1 MKKRVLVLSCGALTG
16 TDMNV
21 ALKDNEE
28 FEMWGTSIYK
38 NHGVYVYKN
47 YIDDIPKMNDPNFI
61 KILNENI
68 SKYKIKYIVPTH
80 EDMCV
85 FLQANKDKINAI
97 PVCSEY
103 ETALLCRYKTKTYEK
118 MKNYDFVTKTYKK
131 DEVTEFPVFVK
142 KDDDQGARNAYKV
155 NNKNEL
161 DLYASDPNMIIC
173 EYLPGDEV
181 TIDCFTNKDGK
192 LLFCNPRATDRMLAG
207 IDVHARRI
215 ELNDEIKYIAESLNK
230 EIKFRGCWF
239 FQIKKDI
246 NGKFKLLEIATR
258 LPGAFS
264 LSRCLDVNL
273 PLMALKDLEG
283 EDIELTFNNISIE
296 ADKEF
301 FGKYSL
307 GIEYDTVYIDYKTCF
322 ENIERIDSFLM
333 MYLYQCINKNIR
345 INLLVEN
352 GENAL
357 ESLNNKKIDKNIFSE
372 IISIDR
378 DEIKNILCEKSILLS
393 NDDKLKN
400 EVRKNK
406 NGYCCFSNSIIES
419 LIDWRS

>member
-28 FEMWGTSIYK
+28 FEIWGTSIYK

-47 YIDDIPKMNDPNFI
+47 YIDDIPKMNDVNFI
-61 KILNENI
+61 SILNKNI
-68 SKYKIKYIVPTH
+68 EKYDIKYIIPTH

-85 FLQANKDKINAI
+85 FLQENKDKINAI
-97 PVCSEY
+97 PVCSPY
-103 ETALLCRYKTKTYEK
+103 ETAILCRYKTKTYEK
-118 MKNYDFVTKTYKK
+118 MKDYNFVTKTYKK
-131 DEVTEFPVFVK
+131 EEVTEYPVFVK

-161 DLYASDPNMIIC
+161 DLYASEPNMIIC

-181 TIDCFTNKDGK
+181 TIDCFTNKDRK

-215 ELNDEIKYIAESLNK
+215 ELDDEIRYIAESLNK
-230 EIKFRGCWF
+230 EIEFRGCWF
-239 FQIKKDI
+239 FQIKKDV

-273 PLMALKDLEG
+273 PVLALKDLEG
-283 EDIELTFNNISIE
+283 EDVEITFNNISIE

-307 GIEYDTVYIDYKTCF
+307 GLEYTTVYIDSKSCF
-322 ENIERIDSFLM
+322 EHLDKVNTFVM
-333 MYLYQCINKNIR
+333 MYLYQCINKNIK

-352 GENAL
+352 KEK
-357 ESLNNKKIDKNIFSE
+357 SLKYFKEHKIDTNIFSE
-372 IISIDR
+372 IIEVEKSQ
-378 DEIKNILCEKSILLS
+378 IKNILSEKSILLS

-400 EVRKNK
+400 EIRNS
-406 NGYCCFSNSIIES
+406 NSNYCCFSNNIIEV
-419 LIDWRS
+419 LIDWRA